1 MRIGILTLPFNNNY
15 GGYLQAYA
23 LITVLKRMG
32 HDVELIYRRP
42 NKRPLRQRM
51 IYPFK
56 TIVKTFLRMPHGPF
70 FMNQEYD
77 LRKGGVNMMSFV
89 DKYIQ
94 PRSRP
99 YYTTNTMRRGCEGK
113 YDIIIVGSD
122 QVWRPIY
129 VPRIEDFFLDFIT
142 DVHVK
147 KIAYAASFG
156 TSIPELSVEEIE
168 TCKKLIANFSAVSVR
183 EKSGL
188 DVINKF
194 GWKTCILPV
203 VVLDPT
209 LLLSKNNYENL
220 VSQTK
225 NSKPLNKICC
235 YILDENPIV
244 PKIIRKV
251 ESVLNIQSFNIIDQS
266 LIKRKEKPSIEEW
279 LNSIKSSKFVVTDSF
294 HGMVFCIIFNTP
306 FTVFIN
312 RDRGAD
318 RFISLLSQLG
328 LENRMCTKYE
338 DITSVLKTT
347 IDWVL
352 VNEKVAYLQK
362 LSMKFLEENIK

>member
-23 LITVLKRMG
+23 LMTVIKRMG
-32 HDVELIYRRP
+32 HEIELIYRRP
-42 NKRPLRQRM
+42 NKRSFRQR
-51 IYPFK
+51 IVYPFK
-56 TIVKTFLRMPHGPF
+56 TIVKAILRMPHGPF
-70 FMNQEYD
+70 IMNLDYD
-77 LRKGGVNMMSFV
+77 LRMEGGNMMSFV

-99 YYTTNTMRRGCEGK
+99 YYTTVAMQRGCEGK

-129 VPRIEDFFLDFIT
+129 VPRIGDFFLDFIKET
-142 DVHVK
+142 HVK

-156 TSIPELSVEEIE
+156 TASPEFSVEEIE
-168 TCKKLIANFSAVSVR
+168 ICKKLIADFSAISVR

-188 DVINKF
+188 DVIHSF
-194 GWKTCILPV
+194 GWKTHVLPQ

-209 LLLSKNNYENL
+209 LLLSRNDYESI
-220 VSQTK
+220 VSQMQE
-225 NSKPLNKICC
+225 SQPLNKICC
-235 YILDENPIV
+235 YVLDNNPIIS
-244 PKIIRKV
+244 KIISKA
-251 ESVLNIQSFNIIDQS
+251 ESILKMRSFSITGQTIM
-266 LIKRKEKPSIEEW
+266 KRNEKLSIEEW
-279 LNSIKSSKFVVTDSF
+279 LDSIKSSKYVITDSF

-328 LENRMCTKYE
+328 LDNRICIKSE
-338 DITSVLKTT
+338 DVDSVLKTT
-347 IDWVL
+347 INWDL

-362 LSMKFLEENIK
+362 QSMKFLKENIK